1 MIFLIIQYLVLTNL
15 HRNLSYVVDLYFSFK
30 DYTITHND
38 LFFSILSLSCLAD
51 SSKSTSCINYMKKL
65 NDLLAN
71 NKSMIETTNLLN
83 GKLIDLKQLIF
94 GQNELLLE
102 MLNSK
107 LSKLLV
113 YLSND
118 QFNINANIFHYK
130 INQNFTNNLIKLS
143 LSQENINFNDFILLI
158 TSRFRILTRDYD
170 QVSQPIYILN
180 KTGEEVFNNL
190 FITEKLSTYQENIY
204 LMILDFR
211 AFCQQIDLI
220 YFVISQ
226 NIINLKIKEKKLI
239 YGINIINFI
248 FLIIYILLLIS
259 YISMYYIIIFK
270 IIKNIAKNSRERIGK
285 TTIKEIMQK
294 KINNLKLLLMFY
306 ENDIN
311 KIINNLNR
319 IYDDYKENYNLKI
332 KEEWKLFKRYEA
344 KEIKS
349 NQNENLFN
357 SIKLIKRY
365 KLLELS
371 GKKFIYLYSMLFTII
386 ISLILYISIL
396 IIWYIYFKKDNI
408 VAEWSPLTSQA
419 SLETSKL
426 MTSLLTMIYNNQT
439 LGEISLSFKTKD
451 YISYIYT
458 KLTDLYQ
465 ADKYKDILMSIT
477 NFQEKDLNYD
487 CTYFYNNLNNEFF
500 SSLLNKFIDEQEEL
514 NNTIN
519 SFCKMSKSM
528 DFENYKTIFLQLF
541 SLVKLRM
548 INFKNYEYNDIIEF
562 IDKYEIYKI
571 ELMYLLTYSYWLDLL
586 NQNIHLSM
594 TTMTNKMKTDA
605 NVSLVIVLILVI
617 ILIFLT
623 FFIYIR
629 NIKNDCKNF
638 NQIRKLFRVHNSNE

>member
-1 MIFLIIQYLVLTNL
+1 MIFLIIQYLVLINHQQNSL
-15 HRNLSYVVDLYFSFK
+15 YVVDLYFSFK
-30 DYTITHND
+30 DYTKTHND

-65 NDLLAN
+65 NDLLVN
-71 NKSMIETTNLLN
+71 NKSVNETANHLN
-83 GKLIDLKQLIF
+83 GKLIDIQKLIF

-102 MLNSK
+102 MLNNK
-107 LSKLLV
+107 LSKLSV
-113 YLSND
+113 YLSNEK
-118 QFNINANIFHYK
+118 FNINANIFHYK
-130 INQNFTNNLIKLS
+130 INQNYTNNLIKLS

-158 TSRFRILTRDYD
+158 TSRFRILTRDFD
-170 QVSQPIYILN
+170 EISQPIYILN

-190 FITEKLSTYQENIY
+190 FITEKLTTYQENIY

-211 AFCQQIDLI
+211 SFCQQIDLVNLDI
-220 YFVISQ
+220 SLNIINIKIKTRKVINAI
-226 NIINLKIKEKKLI
+226 NIINL
-239 YGINIINFI
+239 I
-248 FLIIYILLLIS
+248 FLIIYILILIS
-259 YISMYYIIIFK
+259 YIAMYYIIILK
-270 IIKNIAKNSRERIGK
+270 IIKKLSKNSKERLGK

-294 KINNLKLLLMFY
+294 KINNLKLLLKFY

-311 KIINNLNR
+311 KTINNLNR

-332 KEEWKLFKRYEA
+332 KEEWKLYKRYEA

-357 SIKLIKRY
+357 SIKLIRRY
-365 KLLELS
+365 KLFELS
-371 GKKFIYLYSMLFTII
+371 GKKYIYLYSMLFTIT

-396 IIWYIYFKKDNI
+396 IIWHIHSKKDI
-408 VAEWSPLTSQA
+408 LLGEWIPLTA
-419 SLETSKL
+419 GVSLDTSKL
-426 MTSLLTMIYNNQT
+426 MTNLLTMIYNNQT
-439 LGEISLSFKTKD
+439 LGEISLLFKTND

-458 KLTDLYQ
+458 KLTNLYQ
-465 ADKYKDILMSIT
+465 AEKYKDIIKSIT
-477 NFQEKDLNYD
+477 NFEEKNLNYD
-487 CTYFYNNLNNEFF
+487 CTYFYNNLNNQFF
-500 SSLLNKFIDEQEEL
+500 SSLLNKFIDKQEEL

-519 SFCKMSKSM
+519 NFCKISKSM

-541 SLVKLRM
+541 SLVKLSM

-571 ELMYLLTYSYWLDLL
+571 EIMYLLIYSYWLDLL
-586 NQNIHLSM
+586 NQIEQQSM
-594 TTMTNKMKTDA
+594 IIMTNKIKTNI
-605 NVSLVIVLILVI
+605 NVSFAIELLLVI

-638 NQIRKLFRVHNSNE
+638 IHIRKVFRVYNSNE